1 MLFRKVMYIMISIK
15 ELSFSYNNNS
25 IFDNTYFHANVGYL
39 TVIKG
44 ESGSGKTTLLD
55 IMALKHGNV
64 FNAYYNDA
72 PIQEEDYLSQ
82 LYYMTQEPIFCDS
95 LKLKEQWDILIK
107 NYGYN
112 PQLNH
117 YISSLG
123 LDDIQNLYPAQLSGG
138 EKLRAALIQIFIIKP
153 QIILMDE
160 PTASLDDEYKNKFI
174 ELLHILK
181 QNCHLIVSTH
191 DSHIFNE
198 ADVLYEIKNKRLYL
212 EKTSQDIINHTL
224 ESHHFK
230 FKKVWLLDFLKMKRH
245 HFIREMITLL
255 FISIPISFF
264 AYAYSI
270 DSNFISQFKDNLASL
285 ANNHILVYK
294 PIDKRFTSFT
304 YYSNPDQATA
314 FPISENE
321 YHTIT
326 GIAGIK
332 EIKPKIILPTYFYN
346 TLDSTSI
353 PEIKIYKNNEMI
365 FDYQEK
371 ANELIS
377 MENYDYSQ
385 LYIESIQDYEI
396 EKLATQIFNNKKNG
410 IFISEIF
417 LENNDLDENDIKDA
431 YVKINIGVP
440 EYDISGKYELAPTS
454 NDNIT
459 INDEDMIP
467 ANKIQFALEELT
479 LPIRGIIESP
489 TTDLYT
495 YDFYMLDEDLEA
507 IANSHIASEGKT
519 LYFKNSD
526 TDWVEVENE
535 EDAEI
540 INIYTPWRPNAY
552 TIEVDQ
558 IENVE
563 TVVDKLEDYGYA
575 VDWQYNDYKLYGE
588 SIQITQSLIQKVSI
602 ISIIFITLIFI
613 ILHFI
618 KGQQEEKLNIWLR
631 SIGYHHKKTL
641 LMIKSQKYLLNT
653 IFISL
658 FAYLLLWLI
667 NIYFLYVS
675 SKLFAIDILVIF
687 VMILIVLLTQFCIPL
702 LWEVTHNVKTR

>member
-1 MLFRKVMYIMISIK
+1 
-15 ELSFSYNNNS
+15 
-25 IFDNTYFHANVGYL
+25 
-39 TVIKG
+39 
-44 ESGSGKTTLLD
+44 
-55 IMALKHGNV
+55 
-64 FNAYYNDA
+64 
-72 PIQEEDYLSQ
+72 
-82 LYYMTQEPIFCDS
+82 
-95 LKLKEQWDILIK
+95 
-107 NYGYN
+107 
-112 PQLNH
+112 
-117 YISSLG
+117 
-123 LDDIQNLYPAQLSGG
+123 
-138 EKLRAALIQIFIIKP
+138 
-153 QIILMDE
+153 
-160 PTASLDDEYKNKFI
+160 
-174 ELLHILK
+174 
-181 QNCHLIVSTH
+181 
-191 DSHIFNE
+191 
-198 ADVLYEIKNKRLYL
+198 
-212 EKTSQDIINHTL
+212 
-224 ESHHFK
+224 
-230 FKKVWLLDFLKMKRH
+230 
-245 HFIREMITLL
+245 
-255 FISIPISFF
+255 
-264 AYAYSI
+264 
-270 DSNFISQFKDNLASL
+270 
-285 ANNHILVYK
+285 
-294 PIDKRFTSFT
+294 
-304 YYSNPDQATA
+304 
-314 FPISENE
+314 
-321 YHTIT
+321 
-326 GIAGIK
+326 
-332 EIKPKIILPTYFYN
+332 
-346 TLDSTSI
+346 
-353 PEIKIYKNNEMI
+353 
-365 FDYQEK
+365 
-371 ANELIS
+371 
-377 MENYDYSQ
+377 
-385 LYIESIQDYEI
+385 
-396 EKLATQIFNNKKNG
+396 
-410 IFISEIF
+410 
-417 LENNDLDENDIKDA
+417 
-431 YVKINIGVP
+431 
-440 EYDISGKYELAPTS
+440 
-454 NDNIT
+454 
-459 INDEDMIP
+459 MIP

-618 KGQQEEKLNIWLR
+618 KGQQEEKLNTWLR

-687 VMILIVLLTQFCIPL
+687 VMILIVLLIQFCIPL